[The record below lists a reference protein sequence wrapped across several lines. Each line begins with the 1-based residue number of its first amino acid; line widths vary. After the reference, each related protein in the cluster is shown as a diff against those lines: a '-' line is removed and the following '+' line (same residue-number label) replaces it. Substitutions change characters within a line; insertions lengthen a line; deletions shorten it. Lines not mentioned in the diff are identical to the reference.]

1 MTVMPPDKMC
11 IERANAGSTIESND
25 EAGVCRHHDFD
36 DAEAT
41 AKELTENRFV

>member
-1 MTVMPPDKMC
+1 MTVIPPDKMC
-11 IERANAGSTIESND
+11 IDQANAGLATESND
-25 EAGVCRHHDFD
+25 EGGVCRRHDFD